1 MKINGTKQLYSVAH
15 QHYDPYMRG
24 VHMLLHD
31 VFNPRIYG
39 VFTKKDN
46 ELIIEFDDK
55 DKAYVHKR
63 KMLIQGVATY
73 VQRVK

>member
-24 VHMLLHD
+24 VNMLLHD

-39 VFTKKDN
+39 VFTKKIMNSSLNLMIKIKHTYIN
-46 ELIIEFDDK
+46 E
-55 DKAYVHKR
+55 R
-63 KMLIQGVATY
+63 C
-73 VQRVK
+73 